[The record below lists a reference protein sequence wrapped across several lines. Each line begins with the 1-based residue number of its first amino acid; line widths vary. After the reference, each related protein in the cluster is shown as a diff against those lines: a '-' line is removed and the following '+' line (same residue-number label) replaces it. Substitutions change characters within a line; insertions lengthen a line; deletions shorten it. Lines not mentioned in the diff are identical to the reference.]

1 MKKMKKLFF
10 GLILLIIILFTSSC
24 EELFTTIAGM
34 VSNDGIP
41 KEGAIVLVLNAD
53 MSAYEKLSEIN
64 ELSSSALSALAD
76 VVKGF
81 DIASDDN
88 GYYKAIL
95 ISGGTIYIIAISDE
109 NDNQELDSVDLIGW
123 YGKDTTLM
131 INDIIIINSDTIIV
145 DSTMTDSL
153 FSYTIPEAISI
164 EKGRDT
170 TGIDINN
177 LVKYKW
183 FE

>member
-1 MKKMKKLFF
+1 MKKMKKLSL

-53 MSAYEKLSEIN
+53 TSAYEKLSEIN

-81 DIASDDN
+81 DIASDNN
-88 GYYKAIL
+88 GNYLASML
-95 ISGGTIYIIAISDE
+95 SGGTVYVIAISDDGS
-109 NDNQELDSVDLIGW
+109 DNLDSLDLVGW
-123 YGKDTTLM
+123 YGDVETIKIPNPYTGVDSITVVYTDPNTITIENGADTTRIDVVHM
-131 INDIIIINSDTIIV
+131 IEYW
-145 DSTMTDSL
+145 L
-153 FSYTIPEAISI
+153 LE
-164 EKGRDT
+164 
-170 TGIDINN
+170 
-177 LVKYKW
+177 LVQEYLD
-183 FE
+183 

>member
-24 EELFTTIAGM
+24 EELFTTISGL

-41 KEGAIVLVLNAD
+41 ISGAFVLALSAD
-53 MSAYEKLSEIN
+53 ADAYERLSLVN
-64 ELSSSALSALAD
+64 ELTASALSAITD

-81 DIASDDN
+81 DLASDDN

-95 ISGGTIYIIAISDE
+95 ISEGTIYIIAISDE

-123 YGKDTTLM
+123 YGDV
-131 INDIIIINSDTIIV
+131 DTIKIPNPYTGV
-145 DSTMTDSL
+145 DSIPVVYTDPK
-153 FSYTIPEAISI
+153 TITI
-164 EKGRDT
+164 ENGADT
-170 TGIDINN
+170 TGIDVVHMIEYWLLE
-177 LVKYKW
+177 LVQEYIK
-183 FE
+183 

>member
-41 KEGAIVLVLNAD
+41 VEEAIVLVLNANT
-53 MSAYEKLSEIN
+53 SAYEKLSEIN
-64 ELSSSALSALAD
+64 ELSSSALSALTD
-76 VVKGF
+76 IVKGF
-81 DIASDDN
+81 DISSDNNGNYLASM
-88 GYYKAIL
+88 L
-95 ISGGTIYIIAISDE
+95 SGGTVYVIAISDDGSG
-109 NDNQELDSVDLIGW
+109 NLDSLDLIGW